1 MMTFSST
8 TGTTG
13 TPGDKLEVAFL
24 NDAIQCFK
32 IKRKDPIFFV
42 LDLYTHEENHGEWHQ
57 RFVDECQKK
66 TDRTYVIATHDNGES
81 HNFIVHE
88 VKPLESEK
96 PLKLT
101 VTLKPADSKA
111 SSVIQSRRV

>member
-1 MMTFSST
+1 MRVFSNT
-8 TGTTG
+8 TGG
-13 TPGDKLEVAFL
+13 KLEVAFL
-24 NDAIQCFK
+24 NDAIQCFE
-32 IKRKDPIFFV
+32 ITRKDPIFFV
-42 LDLYTHEENHGEWHQ
+42 LDLSTHEENHGEWHQ
-57 RFVDECQKK
+57 RFMDESQKN

-88 VKPLESEK
+88 VKPLKPEK

-111 SSVIQSRRV
+111 SSVIQSKRV

>member
-1 MMTFSST
+1 MMAFSNT
-8 TGTTG
+8 TGC
-13 TPGDKLEVAFL
+13 KLEAAFL
-24 NDAIQCFK
+24 NGEIQSFR
-32 IKRKDPIFFV
+32 INRQPSSFFS
-42 LDLYTHEENHGEWHQ
+42 LEICTREENHGEWHQ
-57 RFVDECQKK
+57 RFMDESQKN

-88 VKPLESEK
+88 VKPLNPEK

-111 SSVIQSRRV
+111 SSVIQSKRV